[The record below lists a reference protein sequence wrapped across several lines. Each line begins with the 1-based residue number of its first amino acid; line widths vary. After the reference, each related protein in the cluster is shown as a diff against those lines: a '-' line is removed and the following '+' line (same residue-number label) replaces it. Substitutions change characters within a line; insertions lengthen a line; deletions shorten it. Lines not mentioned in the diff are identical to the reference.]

1 MTRDTIV
8 VSAIVG
14 VSLVVSLFF
23 VISLLDFN
31 ETPDILY
38 SKVVPGTKITVLAFV
53 APWCEPCNR
62 AKLSLS
68 VIRKAGVSVWIIDI
82 DKTPDFAIAHKI
94 TSVPTFLVYVE
105 GKRTTRTQDI
115 SVVVRIVKENMR

>member
-1 MTRDTIV
+1 MKDLLKAIFNISIL
-8 VSAIVG
+8 SAILYLILA
-14 VSLVVSLFF
+14 SLSCR
-23 VISLLDFN
+23 
-31 ETPDILY
+31 ETPETPTP
-38 SKVVPGTKITVLAFV
+38 KVASNTKVTVFAFV

-82 DKTPDFAIAHKI
+82 DKTPDFAIAYEI

-115 SVVVRIVKENMR
+115 SVVVRIVKENTK